1 MQCLE
6 VRRTTKSMASIVT
19 AKVIA
24 PAGDDRAEAKIER
37 AIRRAFAEF
46 QVIERHCSRFDDGS
60 ALMRANRRPC
70 RWHRAPEALYSLV
83 VEAVAAHERTAG
95 MFDPR
100 IHDRLVEL
108 GYDRSFHLL
117 PPAQAE
123 PASRAE
129 PASPGGCSR
138 PVANPAGP
146 EWRPGSVPVLRLINL
161 RGARIDLGGIG
172 KGMAVRRAAHRL
184 RSAAANFLIDAGGDL
199 YAAGSPPDTPG
210 WRVGVESPWGSDRP
224 VAVLEVSDKAVA
236 TSSVRIRNWKR
247 GDRQVHHLIDPR
259 TGEPGGDGL
268 VAVTVIDAD
277 PVGAET
283 SAKSLFLSGSA
294 SIYDQATAIGLPV
307 LWVRADGTIGTSAAA
322 DPFVIWTDE

>member
-1 MQCLE
+1 MQCLEGMQCIE

-19 AKVIA
+19 AQVLA
-24 PAGDDRAEAKIER
+24 SAGDDRAEARVER

-60 ALMRANRRPC
+60 ALMRANRHPC

-117 PPAQAE
+117 PPAQPE
-123 PASRAE
+123 PASHA
-129 PASPGGCSR
+129 GCSG
-138 PVANPAGP
+138 PLADPAGA
-146 EWRPGSVPVLRLINL
+146 EWRPGSVRVLRLINL

-172 KGMAVRRAAHRL
+172 KGMAVRRAADRL
-184 RSAAANFLIDAGGDL
+184 RSVAENFLIDAGGDL

-224 VAVLEVSDKAVA
+224 VAVLEVSDRAVA
-236 TSSVRIRNWKR
+236 TSSIRIRNWKR

-277 PVGAET
+277 PVRAET
-283 SAKSLFLSGSA
+283 SAKSLFLSGSG
-294 SIYDQATAIGLPV
+294 SIYDHAAALGLAV
-307 LWVRADGTIGTSAAA
+307 LWVRADGTVGTSAAA
-322 DPFVIWTDE
+322 DPFVIWTDA